1 MKGGQYPMLKQM
13 MKNASDAMVYKNQN
27 PIPEANRKRWLD
39 SVQALKEALTE
50 LQDDREFECLSIN

>member
-1 MKGGQYPMLKQM
+1 MLEQM
-13 MKNASDAMVYKNQN
+13 IRDASVAMVCPN

-50 LQDDREFECLSIN
+50 LQDDREFECLNVN

>member
-1 MKGGQYPMLKQM
+1 MKGGRYPMLEQM
-13 MKNASDAMVYKNQN
+13 IRDASVAMVYPN

-50 LQDDREFECLSIN
+50 LQDDREFDCLSVN